1 MSLSVQS
8 CGRAEGHHECPVP
21 RSVTDTPEAP
31 SLHEAVGTVSQPD
44 WLHTSDVADRGSLN
58 LFRPQFSHTKG
69 EGPKL
74 EVAFEGLKWNLVYKA
89 LAEANVWRS
98 GQSHLD
104 QRKKVGTA
112 PPSARLS
119 YGLKWP
125 THTCLPA
132 SHLPPTHR

>member
-1 MSLSVQS
+1 MSLCVQS
-8 CGRAEGHHECPVP
+8 RGRAEGHCAQIGDQHP
-21 RSVTDTPEAP
+21 RSTVP
-31 SLHEAVGTVSQPD
+31 SGSSRNGLQPD
-44 WLHTSDVADRGSLN
+44 WLHTSDVAEEGSLN

-74 EVAFEGLKWNLVYKA
+74 EVAFEGLKWNLVFKA

-104 QRKKVGTA
+104 QRREVGTA

-119 YGLKWP
+119 YGLKGP
-125 THTCLPA
+125 AHTCPPA
-132 SHLPPTHR
+132 SHLPHTHR